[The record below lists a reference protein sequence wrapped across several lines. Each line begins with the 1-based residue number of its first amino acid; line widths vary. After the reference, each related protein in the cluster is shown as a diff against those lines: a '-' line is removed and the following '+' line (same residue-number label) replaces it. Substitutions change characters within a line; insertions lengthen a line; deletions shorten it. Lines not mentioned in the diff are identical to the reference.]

1 MLTGYMAQ
9 VWYVTIQQIQI
20 KISYVGTSLPLF
32 PVVLVSNNN
41 IYIDI
46 KLYFCFVYR
55 SILKY
60 RVIDVFGDR
69 PSELSRKF

>member
-1 MLTGYMAQ
+1 M
-9 VWYVTIQQIQI
+9 I
-20 KISYVGTSLPLF
+20 
-32 PVVLVSNNN
+32 VLVSNNN

-60 RVIDVFGDR
+60 RVIDVFGESFSSF
-69 PSELSRKF
+69 PKRKQIWRFRFSGK